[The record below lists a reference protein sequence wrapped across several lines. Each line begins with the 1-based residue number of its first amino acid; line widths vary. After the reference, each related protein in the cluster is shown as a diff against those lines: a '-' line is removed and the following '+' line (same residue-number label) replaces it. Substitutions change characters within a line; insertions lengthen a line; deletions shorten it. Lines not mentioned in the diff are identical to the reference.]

1 MHLGRKY
8 AILAIA
14 LLLVLAAVPAAFAQ
28 DEEPNDEGP
37 GLPIEGGVKVPLSA
51 FLSVLVGDNV
61 RLEAAAVLPGFSAPL
76 VDFEALLTARYYPTF
91 DLSVGE
97 IPINPY
103 FGGGGLL
110 ISSLGQAVPGFIGV
124 VGTEFRPAD
133 IPLVVFF
140 EAAAALPMAEVSTS
154 IVFSFS
160 IGGRYSF
167 AR

>member
-1 MHLGRKY
+1 MRSMSKISLCLFIC
-8 AILAIA
+8 AILLSSTAVIA
-14 LLLVLAAVPAAFAQ
+14 Q
-28 DEEPNDEGP
+28 EEQSLDQGSN
-37 GLPIEGGVKVPLSA
+37 LPIEGGVKVPLSA
-51 FLSVLVGDNV
+51 FLSVLINDNL

-76 VDFEALLTARYYPTF
+76 VDFEALLTAKYYPTF

-110 ISSLGQAVPGFIGV
+110 ISSLGQFVPGFAGL
-124 VGTEFRPAD
+124 VGMEFRPAD

-140 EAAAALPMAEVSTS
+140 EAGAALPMAEGSTS
-154 IVFSFS
+154 MVLSFS

>member
-1 MHLGRKY
+1 MRVGLKY
-8 AILAIA
+8 AMLALIIT
-14 LLLVLAAVPAAFAQ
+14 LVFAASPLTFAQ
-28 DEEPNDEGP
+28 DEEQIDQGP

-51 FLSVLVGDNV
+51 FLSVLIGENV

-76 VDFEALLTARYYPTF
+76 VDFEALLTAKYYPTF

-110 ISSLGQAVPGFIGV
+110 ISSLGQVVPGFVGV

-140 EAAAALPMAEVSTS
+140 EAGAALPMAEGSTS

-160 IGGRYSF
+160 VGGRYSF